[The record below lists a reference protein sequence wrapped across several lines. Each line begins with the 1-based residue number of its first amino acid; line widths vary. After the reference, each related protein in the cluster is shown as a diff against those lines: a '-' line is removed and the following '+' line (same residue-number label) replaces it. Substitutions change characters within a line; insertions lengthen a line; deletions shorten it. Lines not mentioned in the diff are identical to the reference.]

1 MSQQEE
7 MKNLTL
13 LGNKETPYIFEYSPQ
28 VLESFDNRHTD
39 NDYFI
44 KFNCPEFTS
53 LCPITGQ
60 PDFASIYIS
69 YIPDQLCVES
79 EISKS
84 FTYLVTVITEISM
97 KTVLIPLVKIWWSF

>member
-53 LCPITGQ
+53 LCPITANLILQ
-60 PDFASIYIS
+60 VSI
-69 YIPDQLCVES
+69 
-79 EISKS
+79 
-84 FTYLVTVITEISM
+84 F
-97 KTVLIPLVKIWWSF
+97 LIFQTSCALSLNL

>member
-28 VLESFDNRHTD
+28 VLESFDNSNTD

-44 KFNCPEFTS
+44 KFNCPEFT
-53 LCPITGQ
+53 
-60 PDFASIYIS
+60 
-69 YIPDQLCVES
+69 
-79 EISKS
+79 
-84 FTYLVTVITEISM
+84 
-97 KTVLIPLVKIWWSF
+97 

>member
-44 KFNCPEFTS
+44 KIQLS
-53 LCPITGQ
+53 R
-60 PDFASIYIS
+60 IYITLS
-69 YIPDQLCVES
+69 YYWA
-79 EISKS
+79 
-84 FTYLVTVITEISM
+84 T
-97 KTVLIPLVKIWWSF
+97 